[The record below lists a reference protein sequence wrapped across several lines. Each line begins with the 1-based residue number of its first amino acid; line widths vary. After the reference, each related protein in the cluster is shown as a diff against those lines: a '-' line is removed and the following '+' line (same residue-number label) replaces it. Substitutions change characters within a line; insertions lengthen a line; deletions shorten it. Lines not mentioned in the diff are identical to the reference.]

1 MFDIRAWGERI
12 ADENA
17 LDGARARWELYQG
30 EEGRLHYELDRQ
42 VVPLQTWANNVA
54 ESMKAIAPMLQDA
67 VAQVAEAFRPVAQ
80 AITAAVRDL
89 AELVK

>member
-12 ADENA
+12 AAENA
-17 LDGARARWELYQG
+17 QNGARARWELYQG

-42 VVPLQTWANNVA
+42 MAPLQTWAENVTA
-54 ESMKAIAPMLQDA
+54 ALQEA

>member
-12 ADENA
+12 AAENA
-17 LDGARARWELYQG
+17 QDGARARWELYQG

-42 VVPLQTWANNVA
+42 MAPLQTWAENVTA
-54 ESMKAIAPMLQDA
+54 ALQEA

-80 AITAAVRDL
+80 VVAAAVRDL

>member
-12 ADENA
+12 AAENA
-17 LDGARARWELYQG
+17 QDGANARWELYQG

-42 VVPLQTWANNVA
+42 TAPLQTWANNVA

-67 VAQVAEAFRPVAQ
+67 IAQVAEAIQPVAQ
-80 AITAAVRDL
+80 AVAATVRDL
-89 AELVK
+89 ADLVK

>member
-12 ADENA
+12 AAENA
-17 LDGARARWELYQG
+17 QDGARARWELYQG

-42 VVPLQTWANNVA
+42 TASIQTWANHVA
-54 ESMKAIAPMLQDA
+54 ESMKVIAPMLQDA
-67 VAQVAEAFRPVAQ
+67 IAQMAEAFRPVAQ
-80 AITAAVRDL
+80 AVTAAVRDL

>member
-12 ADENA
+12 VAENA
-17 LDGARARWELYQG
+17 QDGARARWELYQG

-42 VVPLQTWANNVA
+42 VAPLQTWANNMA
-54 ESMKAIAPMLQDA
+54 ESMKAIAPMLQDTI
-67 VAQVAEAFRPVAQ
+67 AQVAEAFRPVAQ

>member
-12 ADENA
+12 AAEKA
-17 LDGARARWELYQG
+17 QDGANARWELYQG

-42 VVPLQTWANNVA
+42 MAPLQTWANHVA
-54 ESMKAIAPMLQDA
+54 ESMKAIAPMLQEA

-80 AITAAVRDL
+80 VVAATVRDL